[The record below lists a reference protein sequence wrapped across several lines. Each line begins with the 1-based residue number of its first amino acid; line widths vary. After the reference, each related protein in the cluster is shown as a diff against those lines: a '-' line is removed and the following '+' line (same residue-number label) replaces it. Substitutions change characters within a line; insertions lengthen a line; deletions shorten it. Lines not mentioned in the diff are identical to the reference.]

1 MGSDVLKVRM
11 LGHCSLTL
19 GKREISDK
27 ENRSRKAWQLLAYMI
42 YFRHRT
48 IPQEELLSLLWGKDR
63 KSTQPANALKTM
75 LHRIRDMLDT
85 LCENAGRQ
93 LIVRRDGTYA
103 WNNSFPL
110 QLDVE
115 DFETLCHLGAAEES
129 GDERL
134 AEYRHALAL
143 YGGDFLP
150 KFSAEPWVVSISTNL
165 HSLYIQACRET
176 IVLLERRNLTEE
188 VIALCQRTVQLE
200 PYEENFYF
208 HLMKGLMKKGNRREA
223 ADVYRKMRDLLFS
236 NFGIM
241 PSDEVTA
248 LYRDTVRPLN
258 DREIT
263 IDTVRDQLRET
274 APDCGALICDYD
286 MFKVV
291 YRMLARSVMRSGDAI
306 HIALLTVSGAEDV
319 LAKRSRDICM
329 HNLLEL
335 LRQNL
340 RRGDVISRCSISQY
354 IVLLQQADY
363 ENSCTIM
370 ERISRSFCR
379 RYPHSPARL
388 HYSIQPIEPC
398 Q

>member
-1 MGSDVLKVRM
+1 MGSDMLKVRM
-11 LGHCSLTL
+11 FGYCSLTL
-19 GKREISDK
+19 GEREISDK

-48 IPQEELLSLLWGKDR
+48 IPQQELLSLLWGKDG
-63 KSTQPANALKTM
+63 KSTQPVNALKTM

-85 LCENAGRQ
+85 LYENAGQQ

-110 QLDVE
+110 QFDVD
-115 DFETLCHLGAAEES
+115 DFEAFCHLGAAEEN

-134 AEYRHALAL
+134 AEYRRALVL

-150 KFSAEPWVVSISTNL
+150 KFSAKPWVVPISTSL
-165 HSLYIQACRET
+165 HSLYLQACRET
-176 IVLLERRNLTEE
+176 VVLLEKRNLTEE
-188 VIALCQRTVQLE
+188 VIALCQRAVQLE
-200 PYEENFYF
+200 PYEEDFYF

-223 ADVYRKMRDLLFS
+223 ANVYRNMRDLLFS

-248 LYRDTVRPLN
+248 LYRNTVRPQN
-258 DREIT
+258 DREIS

-274 APDCGALICDYD
+274 APDCGALVCDYD
-286 MFKVV
+286 MFKVI
-291 YRMLARSVMRSGDAI
+291 YRMLARSVMRSGDAV
-306 HIALLTVSGAEDV
+306 HIALLTVGGAENI

-329 HNLLEL
+329 NNLLEL

-340 RRGDVISRCSISQY
+340 RRGDVISRCSVSQY

-363 ENSCTIM
+363 ENSCAIM

-379 RYPHSPARL
+379 RYPHSPAQL
-388 HYSIQPIEPC
+388 LYSVQPIEPF